1 MRGGRKMNN
10 KKGLSRSDHCRS
22 SPCRRWPAHF
32 PKRGDVGTIRHMY
45 RIWHGVFFTLGLSGL
60 VYLLRVPPGERRKTE
75 ENKKIEVNDERNV
88 RIREKTGSMVA
99 KVMTYVLC
107 IFLLVLTLMGAD
119 KGIVLMAAGL
129 WPPNWYWRPPSP
141 VIILKGCENA

>member
-1 MRGGRKMNN
+1 MNN
-10 KKGLSRSDHCRS
+10 KKAGCLVQTIAGAVLAAVGLLI
-22 SPCRRWPAHF
+22 F
-32 PKRGDVGTIRHMY
+32 PKEGMWAQFGICIGFGTA
-45 RIWHGVFFTLGLSGL
+45 FFTLGLSGL

-75 ENKKIEVNDERNV
+75 EQKKIEVNDERNV

-129 WPPNWYWRPPSP
+129 LAAQLVLAAAFSGYYFKRM
-141 VIILKGCENA
+141 

>member
-1 MRGGRKMNN
+1 M
-10 KKGLSRSDHCRS
+10 
-22 SPCRRWPAHF
+22 
-32 PKRGDVGTIRHMY
+32 
-45 RIWHGVFFTLGLSGL
+45 
-60 VYLLRVPPGERRKTE
+60 
-75 ENKKIEVNDERNV
+75 

-129 WPPNWYWRPPSP
+129 LAAQLVLAAAFSSYYFKRM
-141 VIILKGCENA
+141 